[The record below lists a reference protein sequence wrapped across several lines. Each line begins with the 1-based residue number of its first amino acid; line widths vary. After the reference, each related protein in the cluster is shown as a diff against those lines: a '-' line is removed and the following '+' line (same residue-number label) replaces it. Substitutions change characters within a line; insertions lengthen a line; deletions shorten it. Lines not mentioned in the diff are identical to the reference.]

1 MSTLNEKSNILSK
14 HYYETLPINIK
25 IILGDPFAPGNI
37 REGATKIIKE
47 AGLNESARIHLHNV
61 IYGLF
66 TMELPNLESL
76 PQVLQE
82 ELKTTPE
89 KAREI
94 AFIIKQFFIEP
105 HKTFFERIYSST
117 NNEQGATYNKSAT
130 QAMNKAQEI
139 NKGDSSKNLQS
150 NKQNIVNLKTKN

>member
-1 MSTLNEKSNILSK
+1 MSTLNKKSNILSK

-66 TMELPNLESL
+66 TMELPSLEAL
-76 PQVLQE
+76 PKAIEE
-82 ELKTTPE
+82 ELEITTE

-94 AFIIKQFFIEP
+94 TKIIKQFFIEP
-105 HKTFFERIYSST
+105 HQAFFERIYESK
-117 NNEQGATYNKSAT
+117 NNEQRTTNNKEGA
-130 QAMNKAQEI
+130 
-139 NKGDSSKNLQS
+139 KNNQPRKELPMAD
-150 NKQNIVNLKTKN
+150 KNIVNLKRESKNN